1 MKDYLSKIFTGDKI
15 LWGVILLLF
24 IISGVEMFS
33 AISFSAYNAAA
44 RGSNHLGPFFSHMLH
59 LGIGAVALIVIP
71 KIPFEK
77 LRILFFFAVFMSIIL
92 LLLTIVSG
100 KEVNGAS
107 RALVLGGFELQ
118 TIEFGKFA
126 LIVCLSEIL
135 GRNYRQGDPLLK
147 EKFPMKSFLYLV
159 GFIVVFC
166 GLIATQNLS
175 TAVILVGVSILMM
188 LIAEVDIKK
197 IGALNGIGLVFV
209 LLIFGIHKA
218 MPESYRNSDRYILKR
233 VGTWENRITEI
244 IEETFSEDVDKDTY
258 KITDENR
265 QIINSEIA
273 IAMGYKPCGPGNSTQ
288 RDYLPLAF
296 SDFIYAI
303 LIEEWGIIGGFITI
317 LLYLCILARAG
328 RVVRKCDRKNLVQA
342 LMVMGLSLLIVI
354 QAFINMGVAVH
365 LGPVTGQQLP
375 LISRGGMGIIL
386 TCCYLG
392 IIINISNRVLNENNE
407 TENSVNTIE
416 SNDNDQ

>member
-1 MKDYLSKIFTGDKI
+1 MRDYLSKIFTGDKI
-15 LWGVILLLF
+15 LWGIIFILF

-33 AISFSAYNAAA
+33 AISSSAYKAAA
-44 RGSNHLGPFFSHMLH
+44 RGSNHLAPFFGHLIH
-59 LGIGAVALIVIP
+59 LGIGGLALVVIQ

-77 LRILFFFAVFMSIIL
+77 LRLIFFIAVFLSIIL
-92 LLLTIVSG
+92 LILTPILG

-107 RALVLGGFELQ
+107 RAIQLGGFELQ
-118 TIEFGKFA
+118 TIEIGKFA

-135 GRNYRQGDPLLK
+135 GRNYKQGDPLLK
-147 EKFPMKSFLYLV
+147 EKFPKKSFYYLV
-159 GFIVVFC
+159 GFIGVFC
-166 GLIATQNLS
+166 SLIAVQNLS
-175 TAVILVGVSILMM
+175 TAVLLGIISLFMM
-188 LIAEVDIKK
+188 IIAEVDIKK
-197 IGALNGIGLVFV
+197 IGTLIGAVLVIVLVVWSINKALP
-209 LLIFGIHKA
+209 A
-218 MPESYRNSDRYILKR
+218 DWQLKR
-233 VGTWENRITEI
+233 AVTWENRVLEM
-244 IEETFSEDVDKDTY
+244 FSSKEGENAY

-273 IAMGYKPCGPGNSTQ
+273 IAKGYKPCGPGNSTQ

-303 LIEEWGIIGGFITI
+303 LVEEYGIIGGLFTI

-328 RVVRKCDRKNLVQA
+328 RVVRKCDRKNLVKS
-342 LMVMGLSLLIVI
+342 LMVIGLSLLIVF
-354 QAFINMGVAVH
+354 QAFISMGVTVH

-392 IIINISNRVLNENNE
+392 IIINISNSVLNENKENE
-407 TENSVNTIE
+407 AITIE
-416 SNDNDQ
+416 ENNDDQECKSNN

>member
-15 LWGVILLLF
+15 LWGIILLLF

-59 LGIGAVALIVIP
+59 LGIGGVALVIIQR
-71 KIPFEK
+71 IPFEK
-77 LRILFFFAVFMSIIL
+77 LRIMFFFAVFVSIIL
-92 LLLTIVSG
+92 LLLTIVNG

-135 GRNYRQGDPLLK
+135 GRNYKQGDPLLK
-147 EKFPMKSFLYLV
+147 ESFPMKSFLFLT
-159 GFIVVFC
+159 GFIAVFC

-188 LIAEVDIKK
+188 VIAEVDLKK
-197 IGALNGIGLVFV
+197 VGALIGGALILILLVWS
-209 LLIFGIHKA
+209 INKA
-218 MPESYRNSDRYILKR
+218 LPTDWQLKR
-233 VGTWENRITEI
+233 LVTWENRIVEVVESFTNDENNA
-244 IEETFSEDVDKDTY
+244 ETY

-303 LIEEWGIIGGFITI
+303 LVEEWGIIGGFITI

-392 IIINISNRVLNENNE
+392 IIINISNRVLNENKE

-416 SNDNDQ
+416 SNNNDQ

>member
-15 LWGVILLLF
+15 LWGIILLLF

-59 LGIGAVALIVIP
+59 LAIGGLALVIIQR
-71 KIPFEK
+71 IPFEK
-77 LRILFFFAVFMSIIL
+77 LRIMFFLEVFVSIIL
-92 LLLTIVSG
+92 LLLTIVNG

-135 GRNYRQGDPLLK
+135 GRNYKQGDPLLK
-147 EKFPMKSFLYLV
+147 EKFPMKGFLFLT
-159 GFIVVFC
+159 GFIAVFC

-175 TAVILVGVSILMM
+175 TAVILVGVSLLMM
-188 LIAEVDIKK
+188 IIAEVDLKK
-197 IGALNGIGLVFV
+197 IGMLIGGALILILLVWS
-209 LLIFGIHKA
+209 INKA
-218 MPESYRNSDRYILKR
+218 LPTDWQLKR
-233 VGTWENRITEI
+233 LVTWENRI
-244 IEETFSEDVDKDTY
+244 IEVVESFTNDENSAETY

-303 LIEEWGIIGGFITI
+303 LVEEWGIIGGFITI

-328 RVVRKCDRKNLVQA
+328 RVVRKCDRKNLVQS

-392 IIINISNRVLNENNE
+392 IIINISNRVLNENKE

-416 SNDNDQ
+416 SNNNDQ

>member
-15 LWGVILLLF
+15 LWGIILLLF

-59 LGIGAVALIVIP
+59 LAIGGLALVIIQR
-71 KIPFEK
+71 IPFEK
-77 LRILFFFAVFMSIIL
+77 LRIMFFLEVFVSIIL
-92 LLLTIVSG
+92 LLLTIVNG

-107 RALVLGGFELQ
+107 RALVLGSFELQ

-135 GRNYRQGDPLLK
+135 GRNYKQGDPLLK
-147 EKFPMKSFLYLV
+147 EKFPMKGFLFLT
-159 GFIVVFC
+159 GFIAVFC

-175 TAVILVGVSILMM
+175 TAVILVGVSLLMM
-188 LIAEVDIKK
+188 IIAEVDLKK
-197 IGALNGIGLVFV
+197 IGMLIGGALILILLVWS
-209 LLIFGIHKA
+209 INKA
-218 MPESYRNSDRYILKR
+218 LPTDWQLKR
-233 VGTWENRITEI
+233 LVTWENRI
-244 IEETFSEDVDKDTY
+244 IEVVESITNDENSAETY

-328 RVVRKCDRKNLVQA
+328 RVVRKCDRKNLVQS

-392 IIINISNRVLNENNE
+392 IIINISNRVLNENKE

-416 SNDNDQ
+416 SNNNDQ

>member
-15 LWGVILLLF
+15 LWGIILLLF

-59 LGIGAVALIVIP
+59 LAIGGLALVIIQR
-71 KIPFEK
+71 IPFEK
-77 LRILFFFAVFMSIIL
+77 LRIMFFLEVFVSIIL
-92 LLLTIVSG
+92 LLLTIVNG

-135 GRNYRQGDPLLK
+135 GRNYKQGDPLLK
-147 EKFPMKSFLYLV
+147 EKFPMKGFLFLT
-159 GFIVVFC
+159 GFIAVFC

-175 TAVILVGVSILMM
+175 TAVILVGVSLLMM
-188 LIAEVDIKK
+188 IIAEVDLKK
-197 IGALNGIGLVFV
+197 IGMLIGGALILILLVWS
-209 LLIFGIHKA
+209 INKA
-218 MPESYRNSDRYILKR
+218 LPTDWQLKR
-233 VGTWENRITEI
+233 LVTWENRI
-244 IEETFSEDVDKDTY
+244 IEVVESFTNDENNAETY

-303 LIEEWGIIGGFITI
+303 LVEEWGIIGGFITI

-328 RVVRKCDRKNLVQA
+328 RVVRKCDRKNLVQS

-392 IIINISNRVLNENNE
+392 IIINISNRVLNENKE

-416 SNDNDQ
+416 SNNNDQ

>member
-15 LWGVILLLF
+15 LWGIILLLF

-59 LGIGAVALIVIP
+59 LAIGGLALVIIQR
-71 KIPFEK
+71 IPFEK
-77 LRILFFFAVFMSIIL
+77 LRIMFFLEVFVSIIL
-92 LLLTIVSG
+92 LLLTIVNG

-135 GRNYRQGDPLLK
+135 GRNYKQGDPLLK
-147 EKFPMKSFLYLV
+147 EKFPMKGFLFLT
-159 GFIVVFC
+159 GFIAVFC

-175 TAVILVGVSILMM
+175 TAVILVGVSLLMM
-188 LIAEVDIKK
+188 IIAEVDLKK
-197 IGALNGIGLVFV
+197 IGMLIGGALILILLVWA
-209 LLIFGIHKA
+209 INKA
-218 MPESYRNSDRYILKR
+218 LPTDWQLKR
-233 VGTWENRITEI
+233 LVTWENRIIEVVESFTNDENSTE
-244 IEETFSEDVDKDTY
+244 TY

-303 LIEEWGIIGGFITI
+303 LVEEWGIIGGFITI

-328 RVVRKCDRKNLVQA
+328 RVVRKCDRKNLVQS

-392 IIINISNRVLNENNE
+392 IIINISNRVLNENKE

-416 SNDNDQ
+416 SNNNDQ

>member
-1 MKDYLSKIFTGDKI
+1 MRDYLSKIFTGDKI
-15 LWGVILLLF
+15 LWGIIFILF

-33 AISFSAYNAAA
+33 AISSSAYKAAA
-44 RGSNHLGPFFSHMLH
+44 RGSNHLAPFFGHLIH
-59 LGIGAVALIVIP
+59 LGIGGVALIVIQR
-71 KIPFEK
+71 IPFNK
-77 LRILFFFAVFMSIIL
+77 LRLIFFVAVFISIL
-92 LLLTIVSG
+92 LLILTPIIG

-107 RALVLGGFELQ
+107 RAINLGGFELQ
-118 TIEFGKFA
+118 TIELGKFA

-135 GRNYRQGDPLLK
+135 GRNYKQGDPLLK

-159 GFIVVFC
+159 GFIAIFC

-175 TAVILVGVSILMM
+175 TALILGGLSVLMM
-188 LIAEVDIKK
+188 IIAEVDWKK
-197 IGALNGIGLVFV
+197 IGMLVGGVLVFV
-209 LLIFGIHKA
+209 LLVFAVHTVLPA
-218 MPESYRNSDRYILKR
+218 NLQLKR
-233 VGTWENRITEI
+233 FVTWENRI
-244 IEETFSEDVDKDTY
+244 IESFNSNKEDTY

-273 IAMGYKPCGPGNSTQ
+273 IAKGYKPCGPGNSTQ

-303 LIEEWGIIGGFITI
+303 LIEEYGIIGGFFTI

-328 RVVRKCDRKNLVQA
+328 RVARKCDRKNLVQS
-342 LMVMGLSLLIVI
+342 LMVIGLSLLIVI
-354 QAFINMGVAVH
+354 QAFISMGVTVH

-392 IIINISNRVLNENNE
+392 IIINISNSVLNENKENE
-407 TENSVNTIE
+407 PSVNTIE
-416 SNDNDQ
+416 ENSNGKIS

>member
-15 LWGVILLLF
+15 LWGIILLLF

-44 RGSNHLGPFFSHMLH
+44 RGSNHLGPFFTHMLH
-59 LGIGAVALIVIP
+59 LAIGGLALVIIQR
-71 KIPFEK
+71 IPFEK
-77 LRILFFFAVFMSIIL
+77 LRIMFFLEVFVSIIL
-92 LLLTIVSG
+92 LLLTIVNG

-135 GRNYRQGDPLLK
+135 GRNYKQGDPLLK
-147 EKFPMKSFLYLV
+147 EKFPMKGFLFLT
-159 GFIVVFC
+159 GFIAVFC

-175 TAVILVGVSILMM
+175 TAVILVGVSLLMM
-188 LIAEVDIKK
+188 IIAEVDLKK
-197 IGALNGIGLVFV
+197 IGMLIGGALILILLVWS
-209 LLIFGIHKA
+209 INKA
-218 MPESYRNSDRYILKR
+218 LPTDWQLKR
-233 VGTWENRITEI
+233 LVTWENRIIEVVESFTNDENSTE
-244 IEETFSEDVDKDTY
+244 TY

-273 IAMGYKPCGPGNSTQ
+273 VAMGYKPCGPGNSTQ

-303 LIEEWGIIGGFITI
+303 LVEEWGIIGGFITI

-328 RVVRKCDRKNLVQA
+328 RVVRKCDRKNLVQS
-342 LMVMGLSLLIVI
+342 LMVIGLSLLIVI

-392 IIINISNRVLNENNE
+392 IIINISNRVLNENKE

-416 SNDNDQ
+416 SNNNEQ

>member
-15 LWGVILLLF
+15 LWGIILLLF

-59 LGIGAVALIVIP
+59 LAIGGLALVIIQR
-71 KIPFEK
+71 IPFEK
-77 LRILFFFAVFMSIIL
+77 LRIMFFLEVFVSIIL
-92 LLLTIVSG
+92 LLLTIVNG

-135 GRNYRQGDPLLK
+135 GRNYKQGDPLLK
-147 EKFPMKSFLYLV
+147 EKFPMKGFLFLT
-159 GFIVVFC
+159 GFIAVFC

-175 TAVILVGVSILMM
+175 TAVILVGVSLLMM
-188 LIAEVDIKK
+188 IIAEVDLKK
-197 IGALNGIGLVFV
+197 IGMLIGGALILILLVWS
-209 LLIFGIHKA
+209 INKA
-218 MPESYRNSDRYILKR
+218 LPTDWQLKR
-233 VGTWENRITEI
+233 LVTWENRI
-244 IEETFSEDVDKDTY
+244 IEVVESFTNDENSSETY

-328 RVVRKCDRKNLVQA
+328 RVVRKCDRKNLVQS

-392 IIINISNRVLNENNE
+392 IIINISNRVLNENKE

-416 SNDNDQ
+416 SNNNDQ

>member
-15 LWGVILLLF
+15 LWGIILLLF

-44 RGSNHLGPFFSHMLH
+44 RGSNHLGPFFTHMLH
-59 LGIGAVALIVIP
+59 LAIGGLALVIIQR
-71 KIPFEK
+71 IPFEK
-77 LRILFFFAVFMSIIL
+77 LRIMFFLEVFVSIIL
-92 LLLTIVSG
+92 LLLTIVNG

-135 GRNYRQGDPLLK
+135 GRNYKQGDPLLK
-147 EKFPMKSFLYLV
+147 EKFPMKGFLFLT
-159 GFIVVFC
+159 GFIAVFC

-175 TAVILVGVSILMM
+175 TAVILVGVSLLMM
-188 LIAEVDIKK
+188 IIAEVDLKK
-197 IGALNGIGLVFV
+197 IGMLIGGALILILLVWS
-209 LLIFGIHKA
+209 INKA
-218 MPESYRNSDRYILKR
+218 LPTDWQLKR
-233 VGTWENRITEI
+233 LVTWENRIIEVVESFTNDENSTE
-244 IEETFSEDVDKDTY
+244 TY

-303 LIEEWGIIGGFITI
+303 LVEEWGIIGGFITI

-328 RVVRKCDRKNLVQA
+328 RVVRKCDRKNLVQS
-342 LMVMGLSLLIVI
+342 LMVIGLSLLIVI

-392 IIINISNRVLNENNE
+392 IIINISNRVLNENKE

-416 SNDNDQ
+416 SNNNEQ

>member
-1 MKDYLSKIFTGDKI
+1 MRDYLSKILTGDKI
-15 LWGVILLLF
+15 LWGIIFILF

-33 AISFSAYNAAA
+33 AISSSAYKAAA
-44 RGSNHLGPFFSHMLH
+44 RGSNHLAPFFGHLIH
-59 LGIGAVALIVIP
+59 LGIGGLALIIIQ
-71 KIPFEK
+71 KIPFDK
-77 LRILFFFAVFMSIIL
+77 LRLLFFVAVFVSIL
-92 LLLTIVSG
+92 LLILTPIIG

-107 RALVLGGFELQ
+107 RAINLGGFELQ
-118 TIEFGKFA
+118 TIELGKFA

-135 GRNYRQGDPLLK
+135 GRNYKQGDPLLK
-147 EKFPMKSFLYLV
+147 EKFPMKSFKYLV
-159 GFIVVFC
+159 LFIGIFC

-175 TAVILVGVSILMM
+175 TAVILGGLSILMM
-188 LIAEVDIKK
+188 IIAEVDWKK
-197 IGALNGIGLVFV
+197 IGMLVGGVFIAV
-209 LLIFGIHKA
+209 LLIWSVNKA
-218 MPESYRNSDRYILKR
+218 IPDDSKLKLKR
-233 VGTWENRITEI
+233 FDTWENRIVSL
-244 IEETFSEDVDKDTY
+244 FDEDELGKDAY

-273 IAMGYKPCGPGNSTQ
+273 IAKGYKPCGPGNSTQ

-303 LIEEWGIIGGFITI
+303 LVEEYGIVGGLITI

-328 RVVRKCDRKNLVQA
+328 RVARKCDRKNLVQS
-342 LMVMGLSLLIVI
+342 LMVIGLSLLIVI
-354 QAFINMGVAVH
+354 QAFISMGVTVH

-392 IIINISNRVLNENNE
+392 IIINISNSVLNDNKENETSVNSIENNSDGE
-407 TENSVNTIE
+407 IS
-416 SNDNDQ
+416 

>member
-15 LWGVILLLF
+15 LWGIILLLF

-44 RGSNHLGPFFSHMLH
+44 RGSNHLGPFFTHMLH
-59 LGIGAVALIVIP
+59 LAIGGVALVIIQR
-71 KIPFEK
+71 IPFEK
-77 LRILFFFAVFMSIIL
+77 LRIMFFLEVFVSIIL
-92 LLLTIVSG
+92 LLLTIVNG

-135 GRNYRQGDPLLK
+135 GRNYKQGDPLLK
-147 EKFPMKSFLYLV
+147 EKFPMKGFLFLT
-159 GFIVVFC
+159 GFIAVFC

-175 TAVILVGVSILMM
+175 TAVILVGVSLLMM
-188 LIAEVDIKK
+188 IIAEVDLKK
-197 IGALNGIGLVFV
+197 IGMLIGGALILILLVWS
-209 LLIFGIHKA
+209 INKA
-218 MPESYRNSDRYILKR
+218 LPTDWQLKR
-233 VGTWENRITEI
+233 LVTWENRI
-244 IEETFSEDVDKDTY
+244 IEVVESFTNDENSAETY

-303 LIEEWGIIGGFITI
+303 LVEEWGIIGGFITI

-328 RVVRKCDRKNLVQA
+328 RVVRKCDRKNLVQS

-392 IIINISNRVLNENNE
+392 IIINISNRVLNENKE
-407 TENSVNTIE
+407 TENNVNTIE
-416 SNDNDQ
+416 SNNND

>member
-1 MKDYLSKIFTGDKI
+1 MRDYLSKIFTGDKI
-15 LWGVILLLF
+15 LWGIIFILF

-33 AISFSAYNAAA
+33 AISSSAYKAAA
-44 RGSNHLGPFFSHMLH
+44 RGNNHLAPFFGHLIH
-59 LGIGAVALIVIP
+59 LGIGGVALIVIQR
-71 KIPFEK
+71 IPFDK
-77 LRILFFFAVFMSIIL
+77 LRLLFFVAVFISIL
-92 LLLTIVSG
+92 LLILTPIIG
-100 KEVNGAS
+100 HEVNGAS
-107 RALVLGGFELQ
+107 RSINLGGFELQ
-118 TIEFGKFA
+118 TIELGKFA

-135 GRNYRQGDPLLK
+135 GRNYKQGDPLLK

-159 GFIVVFC
+159 GFIGIFC

-175 TAVILVGVSILMM
+175 TAMLLGGISVLMM
-188 LIAEVDIKK
+188 IIAEVDWKK
-197 IGALNGIGLVFV
+197 IGILIGGVLVLILLVFAVHKV
-209 LLIFGIHKA
+209 L
-218 MPESYRNSDRYILKR
+218 PESMQLKR
-233 VGTWENRITEI
+233 FVTWENRVMEI
-244 IEETFSEDVDKDTY
+244 FTSKNEDAY

-273 IAMGYKPCGPGNSTQ
+273 IAKGYKPCGPGNSTQ

-303 LIEEWGIIGGFITI
+303 LIEEYGIIGGFFTI

-328 RVVRKCDRKNLVQA
+328 RVARKCDRKNLVQS
-342 LMVMGLSLLIVI
+342 LMVIGLSLLIVI
-354 QAFINMGVAVH
+354 QAFISMGVTVH

-392 IIINISNRVLNENNE
+392 VIINISNSVLNENKENE
-407 TENSVNTIE
+407 PSVNTIE
-416 SNDNDQ
+416 DNSDGKNS

>member
-15 LWGVILLLF
+15 LWGIILLLF

-59 LGIGAVALIVIP
+59 LGIGGLALVIIQ

-77 LRILFFFAVFMSIIL
+77 LRIMFFFAVFFSIIL
-92 LLLTIVSG
+92 LLLTIVNG

-135 GRNYRQGDPLLK
+135 GRNYKQGDPLLK
-147 EKFPMKSFLYLV
+147 EKFPMKGFLFLT
-159 GFIVVFC
+159 GFIAVFC

-175 TAVILVGVSILMM
+175 TAVILVGVSLLMM
-188 LIAEVDIKK
+188 IIAEVDLKK
-197 IGALNGIGLVFV
+197 IGMLIGGALILILLVWS
-209 LLIFGIHKA
+209 INKA
-218 MPESYRNSDRYILKR
+218 LPTDWQLKR
-233 VGTWENRITEI
+233 LVTWENRI
-244 IEETFSEDVDKDTY
+244 IEVVETFTNDENNAETY

-303 LIEEWGIIGGFITI
+303 LVEEWGIIGGFITI

-328 RVVRKCDRKNLVQA
+328 RVVRKCDRKNLVQS

-392 IIINISNRVLNENNE
+392 IIINISNRVLNENKE

-416 SNDNDQ
+416 SNNNDQ

>member
-1 MKDYLSKIFTGDKI
+1 M
-15 LWGVILLLF
+15 
-24 IISGVEMFS
+24 II
-33 AISFSAYNAAA
+33 A
-44 RGSNHLGPFFSHMLH
+44 
-59 LGIGAVALIVIP
+59 
-71 KIPFEK
+71 
-77 LRILFFFAVFMSIIL
+77 
-92 LLLTIVSG
+92 
-100 KEVNGAS
+100 
-107 RALVLGGFELQ
+107 
-118 TIEFGKFA
+118 
-126 LIVCLSEIL
+126 
-135 GRNYRQGDPLLK
+135 
-147 EKFPMKSFLYLV
+147 
-159 GFIVVFC
+159 VFC

-175 TAVILVGVSILMM
+175 TAVILVGVSLLMM
-188 LIAEVDIKK
+188 IIAEVDLKK
-197 IGALNGIGLVFV
+197 IGMLIGGALILILLVWS
-209 LLIFGIHKA
+209 INKA
-218 MPESYRNSDRYILKR
+218 LPTDWQLKR
-233 VGTWENRITEI
+233 LVTWENRI
-244 IEETFSEDVDKDTY
+244 IEVVESFTNDENNAETY

-303 LIEEWGIIGGFITI
+303 LVEEWGIIGGFITI

-328 RVVRKCDRKNLVQA
+328 RVVRKCDRKNLVQS

-392 IIINISNRVLNENNE
+392 IIINISNRVLNENKE

-416 SNDNDQ
+416 SNNNDQ

>member
-15 LWGVILLLF
+15 LWGIILLLF

-59 LGIGAVALIVIP
+59 LAIGGLALVIIQR
-71 KIPFEK
+71 IPFEK
-77 LRILFFFAVFMSIIL
+77 LRIMFFLEVFVSIIL
-92 LLLTIVSG
+92 LLLTIVNG

-135 GRNYRQGDPLLK
+135 GRNYKQGDPLLK
-147 EKFPMKSFLYLV
+147 EKFPMKGFLFLT
-159 GFIVVFC
+159 GFIAVFC

-175 TAVILVGVSILMM
+175 TAVILVGVSLLMM
-188 LIAEVDIKK
+188 IIAEVDLKK
-197 IGALNGIGLVFV
+197 IGMLIGGALILILLVWA
-209 LLIFGIHKA
+209 INKA
-218 MPESYRNSDRYILKR
+218 LPTDWQLKR
-233 VGTWENRITEI
+233 LVTWENRI
-244 IEETFSEDVDKDTY
+244 IEVVESFTNDENNAETY

-328 RVVRKCDRKNLVQA
+328 RVVRKCDRKNLVQS

-392 IIINISNRVLNENNE
+392 IIINISNRVLNENKE

-416 SNDNDQ
+416 SNNNDQ

>member
-15 LWGVILLLF
+15 LWGIILLLF

-44 RGSNHLGPFFSHMLH
+44 RGSNHLGPFFTHMLH
-59 LGIGAVALIVIP
+59 LAIGGLALVIIQR
-71 KIPFEK
+71 IPFEK
-77 LRILFFFAVFMSIIL
+77 LRIMFFLEVFVSIIL
-92 LLLTIVSG
+92 LLLTIVNG

-135 GRNYRQGDPLLK
+135 GRNYKQGDPLLK
-147 EKFPMKSFLYLV
+147 EKFPMKGFLFLT
-159 GFIVVFC
+159 GFIAVFC

-175 TAVILVGVSILMM
+175 TAVILVGVSLLMM
-188 LIAEVDIKK
+188 IIAEVDLKK
-197 IGALNGIGLVFV
+197 IGMLIGGALILILLVWA
-209 LLIFGIHKA
+209 INKA
-218 MPESYRNSDRYILKR
+218 LPTDWQLKR
-233 VGTWENRITEI
+233 LVTWENRI
-244 IEETFSEDVDKDTY
+244 IEVVESITNDENSAETY

-303 LIEEWGIIGGFITI
+303 LVEEWGIIGGFITI

-328 RVVRKCDRKNLVQA
+328 RVVRKCDRKNLVQS
-342 LMVMGLSLLIVI
+342 LMVIGLSLLIVI

-392 IIINISNRVLNENNE
+392 IIINISNRVLNENKE

-416 SNDNDQ
+416 SNNNEQ

>member
-1 MKDYLSKIFTGDKI
+1 MRDYLSKIFTGDKI
-15 LWGVILLLF
+15 LWGIIFILF
-24 IISGVEMFS
+24 VISGVEMFS
-33 AISFSAYNAAA
+33 AISSSAYKAAA
-44 RGSNHLGPFFSHMLH
+44 RGSNHLAPFFGHLIH
-59 LGIGAVALIVIP
+59 LGIGGLALIIIQ
-71 KIPFEK
+71 KIPFDK
-77 LRILFFFAVFMSIIL
+77 LRLLFFVAVFISIL
-92 LLLTIVSG
+92 LLILTPIIG

-107 RALVLGGFELQ
+107 RAINLGGFELQ
-118 TIEFGKFA
+118 TIELGKFA

-135 GRNYRQGDPLLK
+135 GRNYKQGDPLLK

-159 GFIVVFC
+159 GFIGIFC

-175 TAVILVGVSILMM
+175 TAVILGGLSILMM
-188 LIAEVDIKK
+188 IIAEVDWKK
-197 IGALNGIGLVFV
+197 IGMLIGGVLVVVLFVWAVNKALPSNWQLERF
-209 LLIFGIHKA
+209 
-218 MPESYRNSDRYILKR
+218 N
-233 VGTWENRITEI
+233 TWEHRIVDFI
-244 IEETFSEDVDKDTY
+244 SGDEDSKDVY

-273 IAMGYKPCGPGNSTQ
+273 IAKGYKPCGPGNSTQ

-303 LIEEWGIIGGFITI
+303 LVEEYGIIGGFFTI

-328 RVVRKCDRKNLVQA
+328 RVARKCDRKNLVQS
-342 LMVMGLSLLIVI
+342 LMVIGLSLLIVI
-354 QAFINMGVAVH
+354 QAFISMGVTVH

-392 IIINISNRVLNENNE
+392 IIINISNSVLNDNKDNE
-407 TENSVNTIE
+407 SSVNTIE
-416 SNDNDQ
+416 ENSDGKNS

>member
-15 LWGVILLLF
+15 LWGIILLLF

-59 LGIGAVALIVIP
+59 LAIGGVALVIIQR
-71 KIPFEK
+71 IPFEK
-77 LRILFFFAVFMSIIL
+77 LRIMFFFAVFVSIIL
-92 LLLTIVSG
+92 LLLTIVNG

-135 GRNYRQGDPLLK
+135 GRNYKQGDPLLK
-147 EKFPMKSFLYLV
+147 EKFPMKGFLFLT
-159 GFIVVFC
+159 GFIAVFC

-175 TAVILVGVSILMM
+175 TAVILVGVSLLMM
-188 LIAEVDIKK
+188 IIAEVDLKK
-197 IGALNGIGLVFV
+197 IGMLIGGALILILLVWS
-209 LLIFGIHKA
+209 INKA
-218 MPESYRNSDRYILKR
+218 MPTDWQLKR
-233 VGTWENRITEI
+233 LVTWENRI
-244 IEETFSEDVDKDTY
+244 IEVVESFTNDENNAETY

-303 LIEEWGIIGGFITI
+303 LVEEWGIIGGFITI

-328 RVVRKCDRKNLVQA
+328 RVVRKCDRKNLVQS

-392 IIINISNRVLNENNE
+392 IIINISNRVLNENKE

-416 SNDNDQ
+416 SNNNEQ

>member
-15 LWGVILLLF
+15 LWGIILLLF

-44 RGSNHLGPFFSHMLH
+44 RGSNHLGPFFTHMLH
-59 LGIGAVALIVIP
+59 LAIGGLALVIIQR
-71 KIPFEK
+71 IPFEK
-77 LRILFFFAVFMSIIL
+77 LRIMFFLEVFVSIIL
-92 LLLTIVSG
+92 LLLTIVNG

-135 GRNYRQGDPLLK
+135 GRNYKQGDPLLK
-147 EKFPMKSFLYLV
+147 EKFPMKGFLFLT
-159 GFIVVFC
+159 GFIAVFC

-175 TAVILVGVSILMM
+175 TAVILVGVSLLMM
-188 LIAEVDIKK
+188 IIAEVDLKK
-197 IGALNGIGLVFV
+197 IGMLIGGALILILLVWS
-209 LLIFGIHKA
+209 INKA
-218 MPESYRNSDRYILKR
+218 LPTDWQLKR
-233 VGTWENRITEI
+233 LVTWENRI
-244 IEETFSEDVDKDTY
+244 IEVVESFTNDENSAETY

-303 LIEEWGIIGGFITI
+303 LVEEWGIIGGFITI

-328 RVVRKCDRKNLVQA
+328 RVVRKCDRKNLVQS

-392 IIINISNRVLNENNE
+392 IIINISNRVLNENKE

-416 SNDNDQ
+416 SNNNDQ

>member
-15 LWGVILLLF
+15 LWGIILLLF

-59 LGIGAVALIVIP
+59 LAIGGLALVIIQR
-71 KIPFEK
+71 IPFEK
-77 LRILFFFAVFMSIIL
+77 LRIMFFLEVFVSIIL
-92 LLLTIVSG
+92 LLLTIVNG

-135 GRNYRQGDPLLK
+135 GRNYKQGDPLLK
-147 EKFPMKSFLYLV
+147 EKFPMKGFLFLT
-159 GFIVVFC
+159 GFIAVFC

-175 TAVILVGVSILMM
+175 TAVILVGVSLLMM
-188 LIAEVDIKK
+188 IIAEVDLKK
-197 IGALNGIGLVFV
+197 IGMLIGGALILILLVWS
-209 LLIFGIHKA
+209 INKA
-218 MPESYRNSDRYILKR
+218 LPTDWQLKR
-233 VGTWENRITEI
+233 LVTWENRIIEVVESFTNDENNTE
-244 IEETFSEDVDKDTY
+244 TY

-328 RVVRKCDRKNLVQA
+328 RVVRKCDRKNLVQS

-392 IIINISNRVLNENNE
+392 IIINISNRVLNENKE

-416 SNDNDQ
+416 SNNNDQ